1 MEKKGSFWHQ
11 IPACLPQEMIETI
24 IKTDSIRIERII
36 SQGHKSE
43 PGFWY
48 DQCENEWV
56 MLLQGI
62 ATLEFEKDSL
72 QLLPGDYINIP
83 AHCKHRIAATDDNLK
98 TIWLT
103 IFYR

>member
-1 MEKKGSFWHQ
+1 
-11 IPACLPQEMIETI
+11 
-24 IKTDSIRIERII
+24 
-36 SQGHKSE
+36 
-43 PGFWY
+43 
-48 DQCENEWV
+48 